1 MSYVNYMSYVN
12 RMSYVS
18 FFNYLIKYFMSHI
31 KSLEIAW
38 NQSKNCLNCFKY
50 NSFVLK
56 KFQWFFVNI

>member
-31 KSLEIAW
+31 KSLEIA
-38 NQSKNCLNCFKY
+38 
-50 NSFVLK
+50 
-56 KFQWFFVNI
+56 